1 MKTIKSK
8 LQIVSV
14 ISYAIIGI
22 LFTLLKL
29 PTLISVMN
37 LEKSIL

>member
-1 MKTIKSK
+1 MRAEFGQDKESQT
-8 LQIVSV
+8 VSNV
-14 ISYAIIGI
+14 NIFLLII
-22 LFTLLKL
+22 LKL